1 MKLNTKPLKF
11 KCCQN
16 RKKKEQQ
23 ILFIKS
29 TNLLNLNAGWLTGKG
44 GGGWSTHARHGYPHL
59 VLNKLGT
66 LKLVLKIKCTFEI
79 FITFK
84 ILIHRYTDGEE
95 WAPHAPPQ
103 KTSTNWLYKNNETRK

>member
-44 GGGWSTHARHGYPHL
+44 GGGAGQPMQGM
-59 VLNKLGT
+59 GT
-66 LKLVLKIKCTFEI
+66 PT
-79 FITFK
+79 
-84 ILIHRYTDGEE
+84 
-95 WAPHAPPQ
+95 
-103 KTSTNWLYKNNETRK
+103 LY